1 MDALSEV
8 LRLVRL
14 QGALFLNAVFHEP
27 WCIKIPA
34 TEYVAP
40 VLCPGARQLAIVH
53 MVLEGR
59 CWVRLRDAEP
69 VPLGAGDVVAFPAG
83 QPHLIGCG
91 PDHAPVDPQHA
102 LRVQLPE
109 LALRRYGGDGA
120 PCNVVCGWFAY
131 ERDVPNPLV
140 AALPPVFRVA
150 LGSRPAGVWIAE
162 SLRYALREAQA
173 RHPGSTAVA
182 AKVAESMFVETLRAY
197 VEDLPATEA
206 GWLAGLRDPHVGRCL
221 ASMHAAPAHP
231 WSLEELAD
239 EAHVSRSVLAERF
252 TELLGVPPMKYL
264 KRWRLSVAARMLCDE
279 GSNIVRVAE
288 AVGYE
293 SEASFSRAFKGEF
306 GVPPGAWRNGGR
318 EAATVKSFVAPAQP
332 GSRSP

>member
-8 LRLVRL
+8 LRMVRL

-27 WCIKIPA
+27 WCVKIPA
-34 TEYVAP
+34 TEYVAQ

-59 CWVRLRDAEP
+59 CWVGPKDAEP
-69 VPLGAGDVVAFPAG
+69 FPLEAGEVVAFPAG

-91 PDHAPVDPQHA
+91 PDQSPVDPRYA

-120 PCNVVCGWFAY
+120 PCNLVCGWFAY

-140 AALPPVFRVA
+140 AALPAVFRVA
-150 LGSRPAGVWIAE
+150 LGRRPAGAWIE
-162 SLRYALREAQA
+162 QSLRYALQEAAAQ
-173 RHPGSTAVA
+173 HPGSTAVA
-182 AKVAESMFVETLRAY
+182 AKVGESLFVETLRAY
-197 VEDLPATEA
+197 VEDLPASES

-221 ASMHAAPAHP
+221 ALMHAAPAHA

-239 EAHVSRSVLAERF
+239 EVHTSRSVLAERF
-252 TELLGVPPMKYL
+252 AQLLGVPPMKYL

-293 SEASFSRAFKGEF
+293 SEASFSRAFKAQF
-306 GVPPGAWRNGGR
+306 GVPPGAWRNHGR
-318 EAATVKSFVAPAQP
+318 EGASVNLSVAPAQP
-332 GSRSP
+332 AGRSP